1 MRSVLEYSA
10 LCVVISALGLLV
22 LLSSVPPDS
31 ARGVV
36 TAVSVALPLQ
46 IIFFALLVR
55 YRDHPTGFLGAWV
68 GGMLGRLALVGLMA
82 FAVTWRDDLSPA
94 ATLLTLAGLLFG
106 LLLLEPLFLR
116 KRLRDSGT
124 G

>member
-1 MRSVLEYSA
+1 MRSVVEYSA
-10 LCVVISALGLLV
+10 LCVAVSV
-22 LLSSVPPDS
+22 LLLLLLLSIIPPAS
-31 ARGVV
+31 TKGVV
-36 TAVSVALPLQ
+36 TAVAVALPVQ
-46 IIFFALLVR
+46 ITLFALLVR
-55 YRDHPTGFLGAWV
+55 YRDHHTGFLGAWV

-82 FAVTWRDDLSPA
+82 FAVVWRDDLSPA